1 MVLKLKKLTGLTNIN
16 PEIVFLDQGLI
27 NVLNVNYYEQYDFH
41 IVLHYLWGKKELIS
55 FGSIQETEAA
65 VVKLEKAF
73 KESYGY

>member
-1 MVLKLKKLTGLTNIN
+1 MQKLSVLVNLN
-16 PEIVFLDQGLI
+16 PEIVFLDQGLL
-27 NVLNVNYYEQYDFH
+27 NVLNINYYEQHDFH
-41 IVLHYLWGKKELIS
+41 IVLHYLWGQKELIS